1 MDEPSLDLEKPNA
14 VGALDRI
21 TTNVALSLIAT
32 VPTFLTCLVAPW
44 RLTGLLTGDDPDGR
58 QGMRLAPGA
67 FFPLSLLISMI
78 IGAQLTTPEL
88 ARNNGAFLGPN
99 LALSIQS
106 AIAEGDVWRTVST
119 VMPIYAF
126 AVLTG
131 TLGLAVKFWA
141 HKDWTL
147 RVSIRAAFYVFG
159 VIISWIILSTAAIDI
174 VRASTEG
181 TQAVDAMMMLVPL
194 PVLGAAFW
202 MYFWFFRNDGELSF
216 LRSSILSIVM
226 IALMVVALIAMG
238 LFLSL

>member
-21 TTNVALSLIAT
+21 TTNVALSLIAV
-32 VPTFLTCLVAPW
+32 VPTFLMCLVAPW
-44 RLTGLLTGDDPDGR
+44 RLSGLLTGDDPEGR
-58 QGMRLAPGA
+58 AGMRLAPGA
-67 FFPLSLLISMI
+67 FFPLCLLLSMI

-131 TLGLAVKFWA
+131 TLGVALKFWA
-141 HKDWTL
+141 HKEWTL
-147 RVSIRAAFYVFG
+147 RVSIRAAFYIFG
-159 VIISWIILSTAAIDI
+159 VLVSWIILSTAVIDI
-174 VRASTEG
+174 VRTSTGGAEI
-181 TQAVDAMMMLVPL
+181 VDTLMMLVPI
-194 PVLGAAFW
+194 PVLWIVFW
-202 MYFWFFRNDGELSF
+202 MYFWFFRNEGDLTY
-216 LRSSILSIVM
+216 LRSGILSVAM
-226 IALMVVALIAMG
+226 IALMFIALVSMG

>member
-1 MDEPSLDLEKPNA
+1 MDDPSLDLEKPNA

-21 TTNVALSLIAT
+21 TTNVALSLIA
-32 VPTFLTCLVAPW
+32 VIPTFLTCIIAPW
-44 RLTGLLTGDDPDGR
+44 RLTGLLKGDDPEGR
-58 QGMRLAPGA
+58 AGMRLAPGA
-67 FFPLSLLISMI
+67 FFPLCLLLSMI

-106 AIAEGDVWRTVST
+106 AIADGDLWRTVSI

-131 TLGLAVKFWA
+131 TFGVIVKFWA

-159 VIISWIILSTAAIDI
+159 VFVSWIILSTAAIDI
-174 VRASTEG
+174 VRASNGGAQVVEIL
-181 TQAVDAMMMLVPL
+181 MMLVPL
-194 PVLGAAFW
+194 PVLGAVFW
-202 MYFWFFRNDGELSF
+202 MYFWFFRNDGELSY
-216 LRSSILSIVM
+216 LRSGLLSLAMILLM
-226 IALMVVALIAMG
+226 FFALVALG
-238 LFLSL
+238 VFFSQ